1 MPITR
6 KPKPQIT
13 DNSSVDVEALIN
25 RGGSV
30 AAQIED
36 EAATASNSTQKQNAT
51 VNLRIPLDLLG
62 RIDHSL
68 ENRPLKTPRHTWILE
83 ALLEKLSREQK
94 DEA

>member
-6 KPKPQIT
+6 KPKPQIA

-36 EAATASNSTQKQNAT
+36 KAATASNSTQKQNAT